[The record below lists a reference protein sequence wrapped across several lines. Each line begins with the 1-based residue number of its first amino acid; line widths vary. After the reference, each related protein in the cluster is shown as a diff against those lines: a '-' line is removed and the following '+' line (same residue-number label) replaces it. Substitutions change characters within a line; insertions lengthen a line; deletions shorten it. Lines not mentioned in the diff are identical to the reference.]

1 MSFRPGSDDGL
12 PRPLLLPF
20 PKLPS
25 ESIYIKSPQKVSTIE
40 FYTVSDGRKKVYTI
54 DDCLE
59 HTGEPIIQSTADV
72 SFMNL
77 FINGVLQPKVN
88 YRIEEGKIILNTIDA
103 PLPGSPIIL
112 QMITL

>member
-1 MSFRPGSDDGL
+1 MSFWPESNSGL
-12 PRPLLLPF
+12 ARPLLLPF

-25 ESIYIKSPQKVSTIE
+25 ESLYIKGPRKVSILE

-59 HTGEPIIQSTADV
+59 HTGDRIIRSTSDV

-88 YRIEEGKIILNTIDA
+88 YRIEEGKIILNTLDA
-103 PLPGSPIIL
+103 PLQGSPIIL
-112 QMITL
+112 QMITI

>member
-1 MSFRPGSDDGL
+1 MSFRPESNDEL
-12 PRPLLLPF
+12 ARPLLLPF

-25 ESIYIKSPQKVSTIE
+25 EPLYIKGPKKVSILE

-59 HTGEPIIQSTADV
+59 HTGDRIIQSTSDV

-88 YRIEEGKIILNTIDA
+88 YRIEEGKIILNTLDA
-103 PLPGSPIIL
+103 PLQGSPIIL
-112 QMITL
+112 QMITI

>member
-1 MSFRPGSDDGL
+1 MSLWSESNNELAP
-12 PRPLLLPF
+12 PLLFPF

-25 ESIYIKSPQKVSTIE
+25 QSLYIKGPKKVSLLE
-40 FYTVSDGRKKVYTI
+40 FYTVSDGRKKIYTI

-59 HTGEPIIQSTADV
+59 FTGDPVIQNTSDV

-88 YRIEEGKIILNTIDA
+88 YRIEEGKIILNTMDA
-103 PLPGSPIIL
+103 PSPGSPIIL
-112 QMITL
+112 QMITI